1 MVFVATLFDRL
12 LSKLGLRRIE
22 RRKFTLDAA
31 LVQYVQAL
39 AEDEQRPPEELAAD
53 LLNSGLA
60 QRDLSQESW
69 QRWLT
74 LSRREQ
80 EVAALICLNYTTRQI
95 AARLKISPD
104 TVKSHSRN
112 LLYKFDLHSRGEL
125 RMLLVDWD
133 FRAWER

>member
-1 MVFVATLFDRL
+1 VGAFVDRL
-12 LSKLGLRRIE
+12 LNKLGLRRVE
-22 RRKFTLDAA
+22 RRKFTLDAS

-39 AEDEQRPPEELAAD
+39 AEGEQRQPEELAAD

-60 QRDLSQESW
+60 QRDMAQESW

-80 EVAALICLNYTTRQI
+80 EVAALICLDYTSRQI
-95 AARLKISPD
+95 AARLTISPD
-104 TVKSHSRN
+104 TVKTHSRN
-112 LLYKFDLHSRGEL
+112 LLRKFDLHSRGEL

>member
-1 MVFVATLFDRL
+1 MGAFVDRL
-12 LSKLGLRRIE
+12 LNKLGLRRVE
-22 RRKFTLDAA
+22 RRKFTLDAS

-39 AEDEQRPPEELAAD
+39 AEGEQRQPEELAAD

-60 QRDLSQESW
+60 QRDMAQESW

-80 EVAALICLNYTTRQI
+80 EVAALICLDYTSRQI
-95 AARLKISPD
+95 AARLTISPD
-104 TVKSHSRN
+104 TVKTHSRN
-112 LLYKFDLHSRGEL
+112 LLRKFDLHSRGEL

>member
-1 MVFVATLFDRL
+1 MDRL
-12 LSKLGLRRIE
+12 LDKLGLRRVE

-39 AEDEQRPPEELAAD
+39 ADDEQRLPEELAAD

-60 QRDLSQESW
+60 QRDLAQESW

-104 TVKSHSRN
+104 TVKTHSRN
-112 LLYKFDLHSRGEL
+112 LLHKFDLHGRGEL
-125 RMLLVDWD
+125 RMRLLDWD

>member
-1 MVFVATLFDRL
+1 VATLIDRL
-12 LSKLGLRRIE
+12 LSKLGLRRVE

-39 AEDEQRPPEELAAD
+39 AEDEKRPPEELAAD

-95 AARLKISPD
+95 AGRLMISPD

>member
-1 MVFVATLFDRL
+1 VVTLLDRL
-12 LSKLGLRRIE
+12 LDRLGLRRVE

-39 AEDEQRPPEELAAD
+39 ADDEQRLPEEVAAD

-60 QRDLSQESW
+60 QRDLAQESW

-95 AARLKISPD
+95 AARLQISPD